1 MTAVLALSSPLH
13 IFQPINDH
21 LAVLLEDAEAFLPGL
36 QRPLG
41 PQRVLTSLLCLLDD
55 LTLALNAGFAFGYV
69 PIGLDQLL
77 AFIHPPTPGSK
88 QNFDRIRATVSQR
101 QL

>member
-1 MTAVLALSSPLH
+1 MTAVLALSSPLR

-36 QRPLG
+36 QRLLG

-69 PIGLDQLL
+69 PISLDQVL
-77 AFIHPPTPGSK
+77 AFVHPRHQGG
-88 QNFDRIRATVSQR
+88 R
-101 QL
+101 

>member
-1 MTAVLALSSPLH
+1 MTAVLALSSPLR

-36 QRPLG
+36 QRLLG

-69 PIGLDQLL
+69 PISLDQVL
-77 AFIHPPTPGSK
+77 AFVHPRHQGGK
-88 QNFDRIRATVSQR
+88 QNWNGRG
-101 QL
+101 